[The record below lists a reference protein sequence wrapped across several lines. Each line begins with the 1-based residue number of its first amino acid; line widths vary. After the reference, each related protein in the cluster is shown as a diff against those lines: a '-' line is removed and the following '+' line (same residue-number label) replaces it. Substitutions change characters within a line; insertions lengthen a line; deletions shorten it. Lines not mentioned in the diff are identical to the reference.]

1 MTTYAS
7 ARLDGIFVCGTL
19 QAGIL
24 RNTNSPVVCFTVQA
38 GVQTHPVWALDRLAF
53 VVYSYCQA
61 SRENPVEVNLE
72 GTLVSDDSV
81 SIVVANRVQWHTSR
95 RVRTNAERLISEMT
109 LDRWPVTKLELPVSY
124 SEAAS
129 HKPRSRNGF
138 R

>member
-24 RNTNSPVVCFTVQA
+24 RNTNSPVVCFTVEA

-61 SRENPVEVNLE
+61 SKGNPVEVNLE
-72 GTLVSDDSV
+72 GTFISNESV
-81 SIVVANRVQWHTSR
+81 SVVVANRIQWHTSR
-95 RVRTNAERLISEMT
+95 RVRTNAERLISEIN
-109 LDRWPVTKLELPVSY
+109 LDRWPKTGLELPVSY
-124 SEAAS
+124 SEVAS
-129 HKPRSRNGF
+129 RKPGSRNVF
-138 R
+138 